1 MKKKEDMK
9 IAVMLRGHVRTW
21 HYIYPLVFDFYD
33 NLGGTVD
40 YYFCT
45 WDTSNTKGVEETF
58 KGKNLISFQILPHDL
73 EPPARHMRAGVPHNF
88 TLKGKYYNSAMGPPY
103 MNKMME
109 PYLNLKE
116 KEMGR
121 FYDVVFDTRPDIL
134 PSIKYEL
141 TPIFPEANTV
151 TVTGLEVH
159 TNLTIPSHPKSGI
172 KDIAVQ
178 DWLMMMGS
186 KEFRKM
192 ATRYDSDNWLYKATE
207 GPGCQIEYREYV
219 TAQDLNLCTS
229 DWVQGLMIRPNCFT
243 LDWIYRNDADAI
255 QASSSGWALLDK
267 EEKTRLCERYGV
279 ALSDYIDTH
288 SATCKI

>member
-1 MKKKEDMK
+1 MRARKDRQ

-33 NLGGTVD
+33 NLADTVD

-45 WDTSNTKGVEETF
+45 WDISNTKGVEETF

-73 EPPARHMRAGVPHNF
+73 EITYLQDG
-88 TLKGKYYNSAMGPPY
+88 GKYYNSALGPPY

-121 FYDVVFDTRPDIL
+121 FYDAIFDTRPDIL
-134 PSIKYEL
+134 PSIKNKL

-151 TVTGLEVH
+151 VVTGLEFQ
-159 TNLTIPSHPKSGI
+159 TNLTIPTNSKSGM
-172 KDIAVQ
+172 KDIAVS
-178 DWLMMMGS
+178 DWCMMMGN
-186 KEFRKM
+186 KEFRQM
-192 ATRYDSDNWLYKATE
+192 ATRYYSGNWLYKAGE

-219 TAQDLNLCTS
+219 TAQGLTLCTS
-229 DWVQGLMIRPNCFT
+229 DWIQANMIRPNCFT
-243 LDWIYRNDADAI
+243 LDWRHRNDVNKI
-255 QASSSGWALLDK
+255 QSSSSEWAPLDRD
-267 EEKTRLCERYGV
+267 EKIRLCERYGV
-279 ALSDYIDTH
+279 ALSDYMH
-288 SATCKI
+288 SVTCRI

>member
-1 MKKKEDMK
+1 MKKKEDMR

-58 KGKNLISFQILPHDL
+58 KGKNLISFQILPHDF
-73 EPPARHMRAGVPHNF
+73 EPPARH
-88 TLKGKYYNSAMGPPY
+88 LKDTGMLGKYYTSMLGPPY

-109 PYLNLKE
+109 PYLDAKE
-116 KEMGR
+116 KEMGK

-134 PSIKYEL
+134 PAIKNEL
-141 TPIFPEANTV
+141 TPIFPELNAV
-151 TVTGLEVH
+151 VVTGLEVH
-159 TNLTIPSHPKSGI
+159 TNLTIPSH
-172 KDIAVQ
+172 
-178 DWLMMMGS
+178 
-186 KEFRKM
+186 
-192 ATRYDSDNWLYKATE
+192 DSDNWLYKASE

-219 TAQDLNLCTS
+219 TAQELKLCTN
-229 DWVQGLMIRPNCFT
+229 DWIQAQMIRPNCFA
-243 LDWIYRNDADAI
+243 LDWIYRNKADAI
-255 QASSSGWALLDK
+255 QVSAMEWAPLEK
-267 EEKTRLCERYGV
+267 EEKIRLCERYGV
-279 ALSDYIDTH
+279 ALSDYTDTH

>member
-1 MKKKEDMK
+1 MKKEDIR

-45 WDTSNTKGVEETF
+45 WDTSNTKGVKETF
-58 KGKNLISFQILPHDL
+58 KGKNLISFQILPHDF
-73 EPPARHMRAGVPHNF
+73 EPPARH
-88 TLKGKYYNSAMGPPY
+88 LKDTDMLGKYYTSMLGPPY

-109 PYLNLKE
+109 PYLDAKE
-116 KEMGR
+116 KEMGK

-134 PSIKYEL
+134 PAIKNEL
-141 TPIFPEANTV
+141 TPIFPELNAV
-151 TVTGLEVH
+151 VVTGLEVH
-159 TNLTIPSHPKSGI
+159 TNLTIPSHPKSGK

-178 DWLMMMGS
+178 DWLMMMKS

-192 ATRYDSDNWLYKATE
+192 TTRYDSDNWLYKASE

-219 TAQDLNLCTS
+219 TAQELKLCTN
-229 DWVQGLMIRPNCFT
+229 DWIQAQMIRPNCFA
-243 LDWIYRNDADAI
+243 LDWIYRNKADAI
-255 QASSSGWALLDK
+255 QVSAMEWAPLEK
-267 EEKTRLCERYGV
+267 EEKIRLCERYGV
-279 ALSDYIDTH
+279 ALSDYTDTH